1 MEQNEA
7 RKAMEEFPLWLSVL
21 RTQYSICEDM
31 GSIPGL
37 AQWVK
42 DPVLLQAAAQV
53 AKATQIWYCYVS
65 GVGQQLSS
73 DLNPSPGTFIRHWWG
88 C

>member
-1 MEQNEA
+1 MEISDMEQNEA

-42 DPVLLQAAAQV
+42 DPVLLQAAA
-53 AKATQIWYCYVS
+53 
-65 GVGQQLSS
+65 
-73 DLNPSPGTFIRHWWG
+73 
-88 C
+88 